1 MGASMKT
8 YRVTL
13 TTVQVYDV
21 SANDEQDA
29 RGEAL
34 ILHRSSQPSYCFVP
48 HPENIE
54 VVEITR

>member
-1 MGASMKT
+1 MKT

-21 SANDEQDA
+21 TARDEHDA
-29 RGEAL
+29 KGEAL
-34 ILHRSSQPSYCFVP
+34 ILHRSSQPSYCYVP

-54 VVEITR
+54 VEEVKK

>member
-1 MGASMKT
+1 MKT